1 MNLSKK
7 QTRKALRGYMAEKGM
22 RRQRE
27 LARDLK
33 LSDVTISL
41 YLHGKRSFGIKTALR
56 VAAHTG
62 IPLEALFQ

>member
-1 MNLSKK
+1 MVK
-7 QTRKALRGYMAEKGM
+7 KGM

-41 YLHGKRSFGIKTALR
+41 YFHGKRSFGVKTAIR

-62 IPLEALFQ
+62 IPIMELFQ

>member
-1 MNLSKK
+1 MIVSKK
-7 QTRKALRGYMAEKGM
+7 QTRKALKAYMTEKGM

-56 VAAHTG
+56 VSAHTG
-62 IPLEALFQ
+62 IPIMELFQ